1 MKKLLFITLLPSF
14 MLLVVSCSKYKETK
28 KVNSNY
34 IHKVIPYDPQY
45 EDSISYEL
53 WYATAFLLP
62 ESEIPQVSQINK
74 MEQILSEKLQ
84 PFKDSLL
91 YSVENSEIPLIRDN
105 NGRNISPLIKDYL
118 KSGNVNTYCKLSTYS
133 PFTVSFYMAEVYHF
147 APAYTNT
154 FYGLL
159 KYSKKMNPEE
169 NFNEYLLKFLSKEEQ
184 DLAIYCLIKSYK
196 KGNIDEAKTLAYY
209 FREGLYFNKDIDV
222 ANVLDSIYENKPLIE
237 SE

>member
-1 MKKLLFITLLPSF
+1 
-14 MLLVVSCSKYKETK
+14 MLLIVSCSKYKKTK
-28 KVNSNY
+28 KENNY
-34 IHKVIPYDPQY
+34 YTHKIIPYNPQY

-62 ESEIPQVSQINK
+62 ENKIPQVVQIDE
-74 MEQILSEKLQ
+74 MEQILSGKLQ
-84 PFKDSLL
+84 SFKDSLF
-91 YSVENSEIPLIRDN
+91 YSVKNGEIPLIRDN

-118 KSGNVNTYCKLSTYS
+118 KSGDVNAYCKLSAYS
-133 PFTVSFYMAEVYHF
+133 PFTVSFYMAEMHHF
-147 APAYTNT
+147 TPAYTNT

-159 KYSKKMNPEE
+159 KYSKKINPDE
-169 NFNEYLLKFLSKEEQ
+169 NFKEYLLKFLRKEDQ

-209 FREGLYFNKDIDV
+209 FREGLYFNKDIYV
-222 ANVLDSIYENKPLIE
+222 ANVLDSIYENRPLIE